1 MPGADGTLNRAGRRS
16 VRPDGRSAAVTSSL
30 GELVISSLTS
40 VARFR
45 NVVVGAVVTVAGLGG
60 GTALAATTPAV
71 ASSAPAASTA
81 VRTTSVTATETEF
94 SIVLSRKVFKA
105 GRYTFKVRNKG
116 MYPHNLV
123 VKGPGVASKKSAT
136 LMPGKSGT
144 LTVTLKRGSYELWC
158 SVPGHKDSGMD
169 IKIKVS

>member
-1 MPGADGTLNRAGRRS
+1 
-16 VRPDGRSAAVTSSL
+16 
-30 GELVISSLTS
+30 VISSLTS

-71 ASSAPAASTA
+71 ASSTPAASTA

-94 SIVLSRKVFKA
+94 SIALSRKVFKA
-105 GRYTFKVRNKG
+105 GRYAFKVLNKG

-123 VKGPGVASKKSAT
+123 VNGPGVAGKKSAT
-136 LMPGKSGT
+136 LQPGRSGT
-144 LTVTLKRGSYELWC
+144 LTVTLKRGAYQLWC
-158 SVPGHKDSGMD
+158 SVPGHKDAGMA

>member
-1 MPGADGTLNRAGRRS
+1 MAS
-16 VRPDGRSAAVTSSL
+16 VRALAV
-30 GELVISSLTS
+30 GG
-40 VARFR
+40 
-45 NVVVGAVVTVAGLGG
+45 VVMLAGLGG
-60 GTALAATTPAV
+60 GAASAATAQAGPA
-71 ASSAPAASTA
+71 SAPAAAA
-81 VRTTSVTATETEF
+81 VIKTTSVTATETEY

-105 GRYTFKVRNKG
+105 GRYTFKVSNKG
-116 MYPHNLV
+116 TYPHNLV

-158 SVPGHKDSGMD
+158 SVPGHKDAGMD